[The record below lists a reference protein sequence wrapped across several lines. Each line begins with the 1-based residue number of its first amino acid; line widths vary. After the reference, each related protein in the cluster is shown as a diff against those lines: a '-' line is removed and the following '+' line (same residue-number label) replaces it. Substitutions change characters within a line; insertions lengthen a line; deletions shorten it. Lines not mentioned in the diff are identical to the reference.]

1 VLEKEENEDDDV
13 DGCCRCEGKWRNNRW
28 RGRSMV
34 ERMVVMSA
42 VTMMVVEGHDEERKK
57 REKNVVET
65 REEAI
70 FFVIFIPLPLTPIY
84 RR

>member
-1 VLEKEENEDDDV
+1 MKMTMLM
-13 DGCCRCEGKWRNNRW
+13 GYCRCEGKRRNNRW

-34 ERMVVMSA
+34 ERMVVKSA
-42 VTMMVVEGHDEERKK
+42 VKMVVVEGHDEERKR

-70 FFVIFIPLPLTPIY
+70 FFVIFIPLPPHPYL
-84 RR
+84 

>member
-1 VLEKEENEDDDV
+1 
-13 DGCCRCEGKWRNNRW
+13 
-28 RGRSMV
+28 MV
-34 ERMVVMSA
+34 ERMVVKSA
-42 VTMMVVEGHDEERKK
+42 VKMVVVEGHDEERKK